1 MVEVTFLIDDIDYS
15 DRLDSQLPL
24 VFETLSKNGDLNP
37 ILKAACKSPET
48 TAKVVKG
55 LLKTMTKGQ
64 KEKLACKLLMS
75 QKQKLM
81 NKMNKLAE
89 DYGIVATLKDATA
102 VVKK

>member
-1 MVEVTFLIDDIDYS
+1 MVEVTFLIEDIDYS

-24 VFETLSKNGDLNP
+24 VFETLSKSGDLNP

-55 LLKTMTKGQ
+55 VLKAMPKGQ
-64 KEKLACKLLMS
+64 KEKLACKLLSS
-75 QKQKLM
+75 QREKLM
-81 NKMNKLAE
+81 RKMNQLAA
-89 DYGIVATLKDATA
+89 DYGIVATLRDCTA